1 MFQDIR
7 WRIAIPYVILILVV
21 MGGLT
26 IYLSR
31 TTRDAQ
37 LEALRNSLLVQ
48 ARTLSASLQPSFDNV
63 GAEGLD
69 QQANLWS
76 ELLRARVTIIG
87 TDGTVLG
94 ESDEDRE
101 LMNNH
106 LNRPEVQQA
115 LVRGEGSSIRFSQT
129 LDTDMMYAAV
139 PLEKAGE
146 IIAIV
151 RIALPLEQI
160 ERNIG
165 QLQRAILTA
174 ALIAS
179 AAAVVVAVVIAGRT
193 SRSVHRLTQVAN
205 RMAAGDLDARLR
217 LAPRDDLGDLTR
229 AFNYMG
235 DQLRDRVHDLADERG
250 RLAAVLDNM
259 ADGVLIT
266 DGMGRVGMINPA
278 AARLLRVDSEEAIGR
293 SFAEVTRHHGLI
305 ESWQQGFD
313 QRQEQMTAVE
323 IDRKGTFVQM
333 IVSPLDM
340 ADGQGCLVILQDLT
354 RIRRLETVRRDFIS
368 NISHELRTPLA
379 SLKALVET
387 LRDGAMDD
395 PPAAKRF
402 LDHAEYEVDALT
414 QMVEELLELTRI
426 ESGMVPLRLSPT
438 PVSDVVLPPVDRF
451 RRQAERH
458 DLSLIVDLPDDL
470 PPVMSDASRAQQV
483 VGNLVHNS
491 IKFTPEGGT
500 VTIQAK
506 LGGDEPVVVISV
518 QDTGTGIPAS
528 ELPRIFE
535 RFYKADQSRSSGGIG
550 LGLAIAKHLTQA
562 HGGRIWAKS
571 KGGKG
576 STFYFTLPIAGES
589 SEEEGAKTT
598 GTRTEDVALAEN
610 ESTNSS

>member
-37 LEALRNSLLVQ
+37 LEALRNSLLAQ
-48 ARTLSASLQPSFDNV
+48 ARTVSASLQPTFDAA
-63 GAEGLD
+63 GADALD
-69 QQANLWS
+69 QLANRWS
-76 ELLRARVTIIG
+76 DLLQARVTIIS

-94 ESDEDRE
+94 ESDEDRA

-115 LVRGEGSSIRFSQT
+115 LARGEGSSIRYSQT

-139 PLEKAGE
+139 PLEVDGE
-146 IIAIV
+146 TVAITRV
-151 RIALPLEQI
+151 ALPLEQI
-160 ERNIG
+160 ESNIG

-179 AAAVVVAVVIAGRT
+179 VAAAVVAVIIAGRT

-205 RMAAGDLDARLR
+205 RMAAGDLDARLH

-235 DQLRDRVHDLADERG
+235 DQLRDQVHDLADEQG

-266 DGMGRVGMINPA
+266 DGMGHVSMINPA
-278 AARLLRVDSEEAIGR
+278 AARLLGVDGEEAIDR
-293 SFAEVTRHHGLI
+293 SFAEVVRHHELI
-305 ESWQQGFD
+305 KAWQVGFG
-313 QRQEQMTAVE
+313 QREEQVTAVE
-323 IDRKGTFVQM
+323 VDRQGTFVQM
-333 IVSPLDM
+333 IVSPLEM
-340 ADGQGCLVILQDLT
+340 AEQQGCLVILQDLT

-387 LRDGAMDD
+387 LRDSAMDD

-402 LDHAEYEVDALT
+402 LDHADYEVDALT

-426 ESGMVPLRLSPT
+426 ESGMVPLRLSST
-438 PVSDVVLPPVDRF
+438 PVADVVLPPVDRF

-458 DLSLIVDLPDDL
+458 DLTLEVNLPDDL
-470 PPVMSDASRAQQV
+470 PPVLSDASRAQQV
-483 VGNLVHNS
+483 VGNLVHNA
-491 IKFTPEGGT
+491 IKFTPDGGKIT
-500 VTIQAK
+500 VRAK
-506 LGGDEPVVVISV
+506 RGDTESVVVFQV
-518 QDTGTGIPAS
+518 RDTGAGIPAV
-528 ELPRIFE
+528 ELSRIFE
-535 RFYKADQSRSSGGIG
+535 RFYKTDRARSGGGTG
-550 LGLAIAKHLTQA
+550 LGLAIARHLVQA
-562 HGGRIWAKS
+562 HGGRIWAES
-571 KGGKG
+571 KEGKG
-576 STFYFTLPIAGES
+576 STFYFTLPIALEPLH
-589 SEEEGAKTT
+589 T
-598 GTRTEDVALAEN
+598 
-610 ESTNSS
+610 

>member
-340 ADGQGCLVILQDLT
+340 ADGQGYLVILQDLT

-491 IKFTPEGGT
+491 IKFTPEGGM
-500 VTIQAK
+500 VTIRAK

-598 GTRTEDVALAEN
+598 DTRTEDVALAEN